1 MTLDPATLLAIAGM
15 AIVTYINRL
24 SGLVLVR
31 FVRLEGRTK
40 AALDALPPAI
50 LMAVIAPMA
59 LARGPAETAAAIIT
73 VIAALPDRPHRVMT
87 CRTGGSR
94 SKAGVATVS
103 PGSSA
108 DARRRSKSTASSLPL
123 SCRTR
128 RFSSPT
134 TPRASRRI

>member
-1 MTLDPATLLAIAGM
+1 MTLDPLTLLAIAGM
-15 AIVTYINRL
+15 AIVTYLNRL

-73 VIAALPDRPHRVMT
+73 AIAALRLPLLAAV
-87 CRTGGSR
+87 
-94 SKAGVATVS
+94 AVGVASVVALRHMI
-103 PGSSA
+103 G
-108 DARRRSKSTASSLPL
+108 
-123 SCRTR
+123 
-128 RFSSPT
+128 
-134 TPRASRRI
+134 